1 MKLAFDSAPTCGEPP
16 AYHIRGSVAR
26 GRRQARRKETIVKT
40 LAAFFAF
47 LTFALSLLAALPAY
61 LEKADELTLVD
72 RNAESFALLTA
83 ELPTAATDQ
92 ERAEIYWR
100 LSIDT
105 LLDTDNLCAA
115 GTASSDSLRVL
126 YKEGE
131 SYADQAISLDPD
143 NPMGYYVKACNLGR
157 WAQSSPHPLLTSLSK
172 ADSMRSLLI
181 KAAQVDSE
189 VAGPWAVLAQLYEKV
204 PGWPFSFGNTTW
216 AVSLG
221 RKALMGTTTELANR
235 AQREIPLDYSTEL
248 ASHLA
253 KRGWSSEKRAQE
265 QVGQARMYNSTS
277 DPVEKYFYF
286 EGIVEIPPLSDRE
299 EAVQLCRFV
308 LAQLQEAPSLTQR
321 QTSDL
326 KNAREVLAALGERVT
341 VR

>member
-1 MKLAFDSAPTCGEPP
+1 VKRPLAFC
-16 AYHIRGSVAR
+16 
-26 GRRQARRKETIVKT
+26 
-40 LAAFFAF
+40 AF
-47 LTFALSLLAALPAY
+47 LTFTLSMLHALSAY
-61 LEKADELTLVD
+61 LEQADELTLDD
-72 RNAESFALLTA
+72 RNAEGFSLLMA
-83 ELPTAATDQ
+83 MLPDATTDQ

-100 LSIDT
+100 LSMDT
-105 LLDTDNLCAA
+105 LLDTDNRCSA

-143 NPMGYYVKACNLGR
+143 NPMGYYLKACKLGR

-172 ADSMRSLLI
+172 ADSMRSLLV
-181 KAAQVDSE
+181 KAAQVDSQ

-221 RKALMGTTTELANR
+221 RKALTGTTTELADR
-235 AQREIPLDYSTEL
+235 AEREIPLDYSTEL

-253 KRGWSSEKRAQE
+253 RRSWSSEKRAQE
-265 QVGQARMYNSTS
+265 QAGQARMYNSTS

-286 EGIVEIPPLSDRE
+286 EGIVEIPPMSDRE

-308 LAQLQEAPSLTQR
+308 LSQLQEVSSLTQR
-321 QTSDL
+321 QTADL
-326 KNAREVLAALGERVT
+326 KNARELLAALGE
-341 VR
+341 